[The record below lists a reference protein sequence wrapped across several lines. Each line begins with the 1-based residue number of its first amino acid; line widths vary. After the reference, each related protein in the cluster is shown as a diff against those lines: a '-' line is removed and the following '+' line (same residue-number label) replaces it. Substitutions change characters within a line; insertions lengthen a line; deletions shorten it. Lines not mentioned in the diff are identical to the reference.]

1 MDFRI
6 FGTTQETNQLAG
18 AGRRHGSVVLIDRK
32 TSQIK
37 DQTGGPDV
45 AWKLLAGIFKRSET

>member
-6 FGTTQETNQLAG
+6 FGTTQETNQLGG
-18 AGRRHGSVVLIDRK
+18 AGRRHGGVVCIDRK
-32 TSQIK
+32 TLKVK

-45 AWKLLAGIFKRSET
+45 GWRLLAGIFKNN

>member
-18 AGRRHGSVVLIDRK
+18 AGRRHCGVVCIDRK
-32 TSQIK
+32 TLK
-37 DQTGGPDV
+37 VNDQTGGPNIDRR
-45 AWKLLAGIFKRSET
+45 LLARIFKKIEN